1 MKLVVLIDAD
11 NISPFYAD
19 DVFTIV
25 ERLGE
30 AITRRAFGN
39 VTVFTGTAGWKDAV
53 RKYAIEARPQVSNI
67 DHKNTA
73 DFALIIDAMDCLA
86 SGRYDGF
93 VLVTSDS
100 DFTSLAQRLRNENK
114 AVYGIGDNRACI
126 SFRKACTVFFELKE
140 KTHENDAAELSSPIK
155 AAPAQSPEQL
165 QEVVQSQLQ
174 SHLPNSLAPAQSPK
188 STVVQKA
195 PVAKP
200 KVTLSPQEALLLA
213 FKKACG
219 NNDFCLKTSMGQQ
232 LTLLRDYIPKA
243 MEFKNGLL
251 IKFLKLDGCGSLFEE
266 QGKAHKITMHL
277 KNEGKKA
284 MLQFKIK
291 DIVLPKT
298 E

>member
-25 ERLGE
+25 ERHGE

-67 DHKNTA
+67 DRKNTA

-100 DFTSLAQRLRNENK
+100 DFTSLAQRLRNEDK

-126 SFRKACTVFFELKE
+126 SFRKACTEFFELKE
-140 KTHENDAAELSSPIK
+140 MTQGNDASELSSPIK

-165 QEVVQSQLQ
+165 QGVVQSQLQ

-213 FKKACG
+213 FKKTCG
-219 NNDFCLKTSMGQQ
+219 NNDYCSKLSMGQQ
-232 LTLLRDYIPKA
+232 LYSLRDYVPIAKSIT
-243 MEFKNGLL
+243 KGLL
-251 IKFLKLDGCGSLFEE
+251 NKFLKLDGCGSLFEE
-266 QGKAHKITMHL
+266 RSKGPFGVIFL
-277 KNEGKKA
+277 SNEGKKA